1 MEDRSH
7 YPQDDIDGGREVMRE
22 WVSGDGLKKTV
33 DTIERFAVEYQKLTK
48 GRSWIIK
55 TF

>member
-1 MEDRSH
+1 MAGH
-7 YPQDDIDGGREVMRE
+7 IGGNYGVAGAGAKVVEVMR
-22 WVSGDGLKKTV
+22 VKKTV